1 MLVETR
7 EPRPLVEQTP
17 RVELRDVVSRLRAA
31 GPARVVRWPAR
42 GGWWAARLAE
52 DGATGRVV
60 ALLGGGR
67 LEVAEVVRVAYRGG
81 YGPRWTLLCPRC
93 GARVRTLYARG
104 YALACRACHG
114 LAWASQRMT
123 PGQRELATR
132 GRVAAALGLEDEGG
146 REDGPYA
153 FLRYGD
159 RPRGM
164 RFARYGRLS
173 AKLAKLSEASAERF
187 ASDCFA
193 VFSGQRP
200 ARFSFPNGY
209 THTAPRL
216 RQVPDPVPLAA
227 KG

>member
-7 EPRPLVEQTP
+7 EPRPLAEQTP

-31 GPARVVRWPAR
+31 GPARLVRWPAR

-123 PGQRELATR
+123 PARRELVAR
-132 GRVAAALGLEDEGG
+132 QRLAAALGIEDDGDPEGG
-146 REDGPYA
+146 DIA
-153 FLRYGD
+153 LLRCGG
-159 RPRGM
+159 RPHGM
-164 RFARYGRLS
+164 RYARYGRLS
-173 AKLAKLSEASAERF
+173 AELARLSVASAERF

-216 RQVPDPVPLAA
+216 RQVPDPV
-227 KG
+227 G